1 MKQQTKATLLS
12 ALAFPGLGQLV
23 VLKRP
28 VRGLIF
34 LLPAL
39 GAFSWLMY
47 GLAKG
52 TNALMAE
59 ALKGTLAPDPI
70 LIATRLTEA
79 SQMPG
84 AEIAAWILVASWL
97 ASIIDAQLPSNKT

>member
-12 ALAFPGLGQLV
+12 ALAFPGLGQIV

-28 VRGLIF
+28 IRGLIF

-39 GAFSWLMY
+39 AAFSWLMY

-52 TNALMAE
+52 TNALLAE
-59 ALKGTLAPDPI
+59 ALQGTLAPDPV

-79 SQMPG
+79 SQVPG
-84 AEIAAWILVASWL
+84 ADTAAWILLASWL
-97 ASIIDAQLPSNKT
+97 ASIIDAQITRNKT